1 MTTLYRQRTQHER
14 QRNELSYQ
22 GSWGFPG
29 KHTKYKRPEDTVA
42 ERRWYAVLLVCLTL
56 INIAIFARVVFIL
69 WK

>member
-1 MTTLYRQRTQHER
+1 MSTMHRRQHER

-29 KHTKYKRPEDTVA
+29 KHTKYRRPEDTVR
-42 ERRWYAVLLVCLTL
+42 ERRWNTALLAALTL
-56 INIAIFARVVFIL
+56 IDIAILVKLALVL